1 MTTTTLFRADDY
13 TNNIGDFL
21 GFFTTLEDA
30 KSELEFSNEVDNAQ
44 DGTFSQ
50 ITEFTVL
57 SSEFEK
63 ADEYNKGEMMKLWGE
78 GEIVKDYFFVN

>member
-1 MTTTTLFRADDY
+1 MKTTTLFRADDY
-13 TNNIGDFL
+13 TNNMGDFL

-30 KSELEFSNEVDNAQ
+30 KSELEFSNEINSAQ

-57 SSEFEK
+57 TSEFEK
-63 ADEYNKGEMMKLWGE
+63 ADEFNKDEMMKLWGE
-78 GEIVKDYFFVN
+78 GEIIKDYFFAK

>member
-1 MTTTTLFRADDY
+1 MKTTTLFRADDY
-13 TNNIGDFL
+13 TNNMGDFL

-30 KSELEFSNEVDNAQ
+30 KSELEFSNEVHSAQ

-57 SSEFEK
+57 TSEFEK
-63 ADEYNKGEMMKLWGE
+63 ADEFNKDEMMKLWGE
-78 GEIVKDYFFVN
+78 GEIVKDYYFVK